1 MTMLIVLYTNTF
13 RIIGKELKP
22 MTLGGRAGMKYVLLH
37 LVPASPRMWWGEV
50 EVEVNIV
57 AVESTARL
65 GWGGLSGTGGGW
77 DGARPSPAWHWP
89 GYCHLLQSPLM
100 VGADCDQSLDCS
112 LLRPPATPHT
122 SGADIPATS
131 NTTPLS

>member
-1 MTMLIVLYTNTF
+1 M
-13 RIIGKELKP
+13 
-22 MTLGGRAGMKYVLLH
+22 LH

-77 DGARPSPAWHWP
+77 DGGPAQPSLALAW
-89 GYCHLLQSPLM
+89 LLPSAA
-100 VGADCDQSLDCS
+100 VSADGEC
-112 LLRPPATPHT
+112 
-122 SGADIPATS
+122 
-131 NTTPLS
+131 